1 MDKTFDG
8 TAEWLEADG
17 LGGYASGTVST
28 IRSRRYQGLRVT
40 ATTPPTGRMVL
51 VSGFEAWIE
60 GPGGREALTSER
72 YAPDVV
78 HPDGHCRIA
87 EFSLSPWPT
96 WIYQLDS
103 GARVRAE
110 ILATPPRARTLVRW
124 TLETPNSALTLRV
137 LPFLAARDYHGMQ
150 HQNAAARMTPAAIS
164 GGQVWR
170 LYGDSPELVSLHNG
184 QWQDEP
190 QWFREFLYSR
200 EQERGLDAVEDL
212 ASGGV
217 MSFNLADGPAVWVVG
232 SRDSVSDL
240 PADGLVDAVDRAIV
254 AERARRQAL
263 GGALERAADQYVV
276 RRGIGR
282 TIVAGYPWFTDW
294 GRDTFI
300 SMRGLCLATGRL
312 DTARDILLEWTGV
325 ISRGMLPN
333 RFADGAEAPE
343 YNSVDASLWFM
354 VVAEELLQH
363 AQAETVLTAH
373 DRGRLESA
381 IITLLEGLAHGT
393 RYGIRCDDD
402 GLLAAGEP
410 GVQLTWMDARV
421 GDRVITPRIGKPVE
435 IQALWINALTAGARI
450 SARWPS
456 VLARARAAFA
466 RRFWNEAE
474 GCLFDVV
481 DVDHRPG
488 SVDASIRPNQILAVG
503 GLPVVLLDGERARRV
518 VERVERELLTPI
530 GLRSLSPRDAQY
542 VGRYQGGPSERDAA
556 YHQGTVWPWLIGGF
570 VDAWLRVH
578 GNDDASR
585 QEART
590 RFLAPLMAHLNEA
603 GLGHVSEIADADA
616 PHHPRGCPFQAW
628 SVGELIRL
636 DRRLGGMS

>member
-1 MDKTFDG
+1 MKNTPNG
-8 TAEWLEADG
+8 AAEWLESDG
-17 LGGYASGTVST
+17 VGGYASGTVST

-51 VSGFEAWIE
+51 VSGFEAWVE

-78 HPDGHCRIA
+78 NPDGHRRVA
-87 EFSLSPWPT
+87 AFSLSPWPT
-96 WIYQLDS
+96 WTYQLES
-103 GARVRAE
+103 GAQVRAE
-110 ILATPPRARTLVRW
+110 ILATPPHARTLVRW
-124 TLETPNSALTLRV
+124 TLMSPTAPLTLRV
-137 LPFLAARDYHGMQ
+137 LPFLAVRDYHGMQ
-150 HQNAAARMTPAAIS
+150 HQNDAARMTPSPIA
-164 GGQVWR
+164 GGQSWR
-170 LYGDSPELVSLHNG
+170 LYNHSPEVVSLHNG

-190 QWFREFLYSR
+190 QWFREFLYSG

-212 ASGGV
+212 SSGGV
-217 MSFNLADGPAVWVVG
+217 ISFNLADGPAVWVVG
-232 SRDSVSDL
+232 SPEAMTDL
-240 PADGLVDAVDRAIV
+240 AVDRLAADVDTAIV
-254 AERARRQAL
+254 AERARREAL
-263 GGALERAADQYVV
+263 GGTLERAADQYIV

-312 DTARDILLEWTGV
+312 DTARDILLEWTDV

-333 RFADGAEAPE
+333 RFADGADPPE

-363 AQAETVLTAH
+363 PDADAVLTAQ
-373 DRGRLESA
+373 DRARLETA
-381 IITLLEGLAHGT
+381 IVTILEGLARGT

-450 SARWPS
+450 SARWPGI
-456 VLARARAAFA
+456 LAQARAAFDA
-466 RRFWNEAE
+466 RFWNEAE

-481 DVDHRPG
+481 DVDHHRG
-488 SVDASIRPNQILAVG
+488 AVDGSIRPNQILVVG
-503 GLPVVLLDGERARRV
+503 GLPVAILNGDRARRI
-518 VERVERELLTPI
+518 VERVERDLLTPI
-530 GLRSLSPRDAQY
+530 GLRSLAPGDPQY
-542 VGRYQGGPSERDAA
+542 AGHYQGGPSERDAV
-556 YHQGTVWPWLIGGF
+556 YHQGTVWPWLIAAF

-578 GNDDASR
+578 GDAAATR
-585 QEART
+585 EEART
-590 RFLAPLMAHLNEA
+590 RFLAPLIAHLDDA

-628 SVGELIRL
+628 SVGELIRM
-636 DRRLGGMS
+636 DRHLR